1 MATRFRRY
9 WSLLVRYLKP
19 QRKRAVLLAA
29 LLFGSIGLQL
39 INPQVIGYFIDTTQA
54 RGPLR
59 TLLLAA
65 GLFIVIA
72 LVQRAIAFYS
82 TYVAENVSWTATND
96 LKSELALH
104 CLRLDMSF
112 HQKRTPGEM
121 IERIDGDVTKLAN
134 FFSQFVIKVVGNVI
148 LILGILL
155 LLWRADWL
163 VGVGLTAYSILTF
176 VVLALLQNI
185 AVDRWTRERQVTAE
199 TFGFLE
205 ERISGTEDIRA
216 AGAEPYMMLRL
227 YQLMRRMLRTNRI
240 AGVMSN
246 LTYASTN
253 ALYVIGYTVGLAL
266 GAYLYSQKQ
275 VSIGTAY
282 LIVFYIGMLS
292 TPLESI
298 REQVE
303 DLQEAAAGIARVE
316 ELFQARPGVRELV
329 RAALPAGELE
339 VEFRDVSFSYE
350 QHEPV
355 LRDVSFHLEPG
366 RVLGLLGRTGSGK
379 TTLARLLFRLYD
391 PASGTI
397 RLNGVDIRD
406 LSLGNLRDRVG
417 MVTQDVQLFQ
427 ASIRDNLTFFSR
439 RIDDDQVE
447 RLLREVGLWRWVESL
462 PRGLNTH
469 LAAGG
474 QGLSAGESQLLA
486 FTRVFLR
493 DPGLVILDEASSRL
507 DPATEGLLERAIDM
521 LLRER
526 TAIIIAHRLRTVQ
539 RADDILILE
548 RGRIVEYGPRT
559 LLASDPASHFYSLL
573 QTGLEEVLV

>member
-1 MATRFRRY
+1 MATLFGRY
-9 WSLLVRYLKP
+9 WSLLVTYLRP
-19 QRKRAVLLAA
+19 LWKRVVLLAVLLSA
-29 LLFGSIGLQL
+29 SIGLQL
-39 INPQVIGYFIDTTQA
+39 VNPQVIRYFIDTTQA
-54 RGPLR
+54 RGPLA
-59 TLLLAA
+59 TLLIAA
-65 GLFIVIA
+65 ALFIAIA
-72 LVQRAIAFYS
+72 VVQRAVAFYS
-82 TYVAENVSWTATND
+82 TYVAENVSWSATNALRAD
-96 LKSELALH
+96 LALH

-121 IERIDGDVTKLAN
+121 IERIDGDVTRLAN
-134 FFSQFVIKVVGNVI
+134 FFSQFVIKVVGNTF

-155 LLWRADWL
+155 LLWRTDWR

-176 VVLALLQNI
+176 VALGLLQNI
-185 AVDRWTRERQVTAE
+185 AVERWARERQATAE

-227 YQLMRRMLRTNRI
+227 FQLMRRLLQTNRV
-240 AGVMSN
+240 AGMMSN
-246 LTYASTN
+246 LTYVSTN

-292 TPLESI
+292 TPLENI
-298 REQVE
+298 RQQVE
-303 DLQEAAAGIARVE
+303 DLQEAAAGIERVE
-316 ELFQARPGVRELV
+316 ELFQAQPGVREAV
-329 RAALPAGELE
+329 RAALPPGQLA
-339 VEFRDVSFSYE
+339 VEFCGVSFCYE
-350 QHEPV
+350 QQEPV
-355 LRDVSFHLEPG
+355 LKEVSFHLEPG
-366 RVLGLLGRTGSGK
+366 RVLGVLGRTGSGK

-391 PASGTI
+391 PANGTI
-397 RLNGVDIRD
+397 GLNGVDIRD
-406 LSLGNLRDRVG
+406 LALGDLRDRVG

-439 RIDDDQVE
+439 RIGDDRIE
-447 RLLREVGLWRWVESL
+447 RVLKDVGLWRWACSL
-462 PRGLNTH
+462 PEGLDTH

-486 FTRVFLR
+486 FARVFLR
-493 DPGLVILDEASSRL
+493 DPGLVVLDEASSRL
-507 DPATEGLLERAIDM
+507 DPATEGLLERAMDM
-521 LLRER
+521 LLRDR

-548 RGRIVEYGPRT
+548 QGRIVEYGPRT
-559 LLASDPASHFYSLL
+559 TLLGDPASRFYSLL
-573 QTGLEEVLV
+573 RTGLEEVLA

>member
-1 MATRFRRY
+1 MATLFGRY
-9 WSLLVRYLKP
+9 WSLLVTYLKP
-19 QRKRAVLLAA
+19 LWKQVVLLAA
-29 LLFGSIGLQL
+29 LLSASIGLQL
-39 INPQVIGYFIDTTQA
+39 VNPQVIRYFIDTTQA
-54 RGPLR
+54 RGPLA
-59 TLLLAA
+59 TLLIAA
-65 GLFIVIA
+65 ALFIAIA
-72 LVQRAIAFYS
+72 VVQRAVAFYS
-82 TYVAENVSWTATND
+82 AYVAENVSWSATNALRAD
-96 LKSELALH
+96 LALH

-121 IERIDGDVTKLAN
+121 IERIDGDVTRLAN
-134 FFSQFVIKVVGNVI
+134 FFSRFVIKVVGNTI

-155 LLWRADWL
+155 LLWRTDWR

-176 VVLALLQNI
+176 VALGLLQNV
-185 AVDRWTRERQVTAE
+185 AVERWARERQATAE

-216 AGAEPYMMLRL
+216 AGAEQYMMRRL
-227 YQLMRRMLRTNRI
+227 FQLMRRLLQANRV
-240 AGVMSN
+240 AGMMSN
-246 LTYASTN
+246 LTYVSTN

-266 GAYLYSQKQ
+266 GAYLYSQRQ

-292 TPLESI
+292 TPLENI

-303 DLQEAAAGIARVE
+303 DLQEAAAGIERVE
-316 ELFQARPGVRELV
+316 ELFQAQPGLRESV
-329 RAALPAGELE
+329 RAALPPGELA
-339 VEFRDVSFSYE
+339 VEFRDVSFGYE
-350 QHEPV
+350 QQEPV
-355 LRDVSFHLEPG
+355 LQNVSFHLEPG
-366 RVLGLLGRTGSGK
+366 RVLGVLGRTGSGK

-406 LSLGNLRDRVG
+406 LALGDLRDGVG

-427 ASIRDNLTFFSR
+427 ASIRDNLTFFSP
-439 RIDDDQVE
+439 RIGDDQIE
-447 RLLREVGLWRWVESL
+447 RVLQDVGLWRWASSL
-462 PRGLNTH
+462 PDGLHTP

-493 DPGLVILDEASSRL
+493 DPGLVVLDEASSRL
-507 DPATEGLLERAIDM
+507 DPATEGLLERAMDM
-521 LLRER
+521 LLRDR

-548 RGRIVEYGPRT
+548 QGRIVEYGPRT
-559 LLASDPASHFYSLL
+559 ALLGDPASRFYSLL
-573 QTGLEEVLV
+573 RKGLEEVLA

>member
-1 MATRFRRY
+1 MATQFRRY
-9 WSLLVRYLKP
+9 WSLLVKYLKP
-19 QRKRAVLLAA
+19 QWKRVVLLAV

-39 INPQVIGYFIDTTQA
+39 VNPQVIGYFIDTTQA
-54 RGPLR
+54 RGSLR

-72 LVQRAIAFYS
+72 LVQRAVAFYS
-82 TYVAENVSWTATND
+82 TYIAENVSWSATND

-121 IERIDGDVTKLAN
+121 IERIDGDVTMLAN
-134 FFSQFVIKVVGNVI
+134 FFSQFVIKVVGNAI

-155 LLWRADWL
+155 LLWRVDWR

-176 VVLALLQNI
+176 VALALLQNV
-185 AVDRWTRERQVTAE
+185 AVDRWARERQVTAE

-227 YQLMRRMLRTNRI
+227 YQLMRRMLQTNRI

-246 LTYASTN
+246 LTFASTN

-316 ELFQARPGVRELV
+316 ELFRAQPGVREAV

-339 VEFRDVSFSYE
+339 VEFRDVSFSYD

-355 LRDVSFHLEPG
+355 LQDVSFHLEPG

-391 PASGTI
+391 PASGAI
-397 RLNGVDIRD
+397 RLDGLDIRD

-427 ASIRDNLTFFSR
+427 ASIRDNLTFFNR
-439 RIDDDQVE
+439 RIGDDQIE
-447 RLLREVGLWRWVESL
+447 RFLREVGLWRWVESL
-462 PRGLNTH
+462 PEGLDTP
-469 LAAGG
+469 LSAGG

-493 DPGLVILDEASSRL
+493 DAGLVILDEASSRL
-507 DPATEGLLERAIDM
+507 DPATEGLLERAMDM

>member
-1 MATRFRRY
+1 MAIQFRRY
-9 WSLLVRYLKP
+9 WNLLVKYLRP
-19 QRKRAVLLAA
+19 QWKRVVLLAA

-39 INPQVIGYFIDTTQA
+39 VNPQVIGYFIDTTQA

-65 GLFIVIA
+65 ALFIGIA
-72 LVQRAIAFYS
+72 LVQRAVAFYS
-82 TYVAENVSWTATND
+82 TFVAENVSWSATND

-121 IERIDGDVTKLAN
+121 IERIDGDVTRLAN
-134 FFSQFVIKVVGNVI
+134 FFSQFVIKVVGNAI

-155 LLWRADWL
+155 LLWRADWR

-176 VVLALLQNI
+176 AALGLLQNI
-185 AVDRWTRERQVTAE
+185 AVERWTRERQVTAE

-227 YQLMRRMLRTNRI
+227 YQLMRRLLHVNRI
-240 AGVMSN
+240 AGMMSN

-303 DLQEAAAGIARVE
+303 DLQEATAGIVRVE
-316 ELFQARPGVRELV
+316 ELFQARPGVQEAV
-329 RAALPAGELE
+329 RATLPAGELE

-350 QHEPV
+350 QHDLV
-355 LRDVSFHLEPG
+355 LQDVSFHLEPG

-397 RLNGVDIRD
+397 RLNGLDIRD

-417 MVTQDVQLFQ
+417 MVTQEVQLFQ
-427 ASIRDNLTFFSR
+427 ASVRDNLTFFSK
-439 RIDDDQVE
+439 RIADDQIE
-447 RLLREVGLWRWVESL
+447 RFLREVGLWRWVESL
-462 PRGLNTH
+462 PEGLNTH

-507 DPATEGLLERAIDM
+507 DPATEGLLERSMDM
-521 LLRER
+521 LLREC

-548 RGRIVEYGPRT
+548 RGRIVEYGPRA
-559 LLASDPASHFYSLL
+559 LLASDPASRFYSLL